1 MSSKESQNIKV
12 TIKDSKTDVF
22 DASIESDND
31 IFITSVKHGV
41 EEEDLDFKA
50 ITIWS
55 ILGIVTV
62 VVFVAILIPFAQFS
76 INAANENA
84 NLTSTYYEIRQLN
97 EDANAILNSYGVIDG
112 EEAFIEFL
120 LTRLLIN

>member
-97 EDANAILNSYGVIDG
+97 EDANAILNSYGV
-112 EEAFIEFL
+112 
-120 LTRLLIN
+120 RW